1 MSDPTSSTGGP
12 DNIVR
17 MNGLTVYTP
26 RIQCVATRNDREGVH
41 NEADS
46 IIVDTFLL
54 TLAEIAVN
62 VAQRRLRES
71 ENDGQE

>member
-1 MSDPTSSTGGP
+1 MSDPASSTGGP
-12 DNIVR
+12 DNIAR

-46 IIVDTFLL
+46 IIVDTFLH
-54 TLAEIAVN
+54 TLAEIVLN
-62 VAQRRLRES
+62 VAHRRVKES
-71 ENDGQE
+71 ENDAQE